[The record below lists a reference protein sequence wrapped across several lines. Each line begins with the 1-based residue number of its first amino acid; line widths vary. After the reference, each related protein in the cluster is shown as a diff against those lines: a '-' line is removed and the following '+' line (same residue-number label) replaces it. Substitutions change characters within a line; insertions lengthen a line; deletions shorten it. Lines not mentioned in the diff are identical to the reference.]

1 MQSGYFNGLAHVE
14 WELPMV
20 QTLRKRLVSKWQE
33 TEEDAR
39 KKVVL
44 FDIQKTDELI
54 YGHWTDESILQYGS
68 NNSEDARHGL
78 KYIIGDK
85 NVDLIIG
92 GPPCQ
97 AYSIHGRATD
107 KIQ

>member
-44 FDIQKTDELI
+44 FDIQKQMNLFMAI
-54 YGHWTDESILQYGS
+54 
-68 NNSEDARHGL
+68 GL
-78 KYIIGDK
+78 MNQFCNMEAITLRMQDM
-85 NVDLIIG
+85 V
-92 GPPCQ
+92 
-97 AYSIHGRATD
+97 
-107 KIQ
+107 